1 MQSIDGK
8 SKVVLVKAALRILQV
23 SLVTCAQTSTHI
35 PVRLFSSHPAC
46 ALCGQRT
53 PLPAHFYMTRGRLF
67 AELLPLSSEVY
78 ALRNHM
84 HGMSQTI

>member
-23 SLVTCAQTSTHI
+23 SLVTCAETPTHI
-35 PVRLFSSHPAC
+35 PVRLLGSHPAC

-53 PLPAHFYMTRGRLF
+53 PLPAHLDMTRERLF
-67 AELLPLSSEVY
+67 AELFSLSSEVC
-78 ALRNHM
+78 ALRSHM